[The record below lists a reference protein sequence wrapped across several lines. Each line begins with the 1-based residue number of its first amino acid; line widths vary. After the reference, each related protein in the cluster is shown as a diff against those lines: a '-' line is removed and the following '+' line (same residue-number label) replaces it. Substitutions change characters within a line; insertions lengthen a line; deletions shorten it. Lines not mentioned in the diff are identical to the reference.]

1 MSSFIDA
8 LDAIFEKGFN
18 DYVKSIKKENKRKN
32 ERLFKLLIQIVNGG
46 FVIDLKA
53 FMKAIDRKD
62 NLWRI
67 VRKPSG
73 TPFKDRRFSTIKTI
87 WVDQI
92 ASAED
97 GEITGSVCIQVKPNR
112 WIKLNY

>member
-1 MSSFIDA
+1 MKSFKDA
-8 LDAIFEKGFN
+8 LDVLFDEGFKSYIN
-18 DYVKSIKKENKRKN
+18 SIKKENNRKN
-32 ERLFKLLIQIVNGG
+32 KRLFKMLAQIVNEG

-67 VRKPSG
+67 VRQPVG

-87 WVDQI
+87 WVFQK

-97 GEITGSVCIQVKPNR
+97 GENVGSICIQVKQDR

>member
-1 MSSFIDA
+1 MKTLKDA
-8 LDAIFEKGFN
+8 LEVMFDVGFKS
-18 DYVKSIKKENKRKN
+18 YVNSIKRENKRKN
-32 ERLFKLLIQIVNGG
+32 TRLFKLLAKIVNDG

-67 VRKPSG
+67 VREPIG

-87 WVDQI
+87 WVDQK

-97 GEITGSVCIQVKPNR
+97 GEIIGSVCIQVKPNR
-112 WIKLNY
+112 WIILNY